1 MEVYIKNNKL
11 YTKIY
16 RKETDRQNVLNI
28 NSEHPISL
36 KNSIYLLDKHIS
48 TVEKEK
54 NVKGKSKGKAKTNS
68 IPLTLTYNHFCPNI
82 NKVIQKQWNFSK

>member
-16 RKETDRQNVLNI
+16 RNETDRQNVLNI

-36 KNSIYLLDKHIS
+36 KNSLYLLDKHIS
-48 TVEKEK
+48 TVE
-54 NVKGKSKGKAKTNS
+54 N
-68 IPLTLTYNHFCPNI
+68 
-82 NKVIQKQWNFSK
+82 